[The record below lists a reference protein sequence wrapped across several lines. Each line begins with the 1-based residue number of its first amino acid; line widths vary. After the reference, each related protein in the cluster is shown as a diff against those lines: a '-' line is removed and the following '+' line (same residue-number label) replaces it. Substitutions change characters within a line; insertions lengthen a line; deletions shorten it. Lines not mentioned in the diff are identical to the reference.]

1 MRLLTTLL
9 RFVQY
14 TSIKNKI
21 DESHALSHSMKVL
34 HYAQEG
40 FRNQTQKS
48 PLLKPHEPII
58 YTAAILHD
66 LYDKKYDTFNV
77 PPLSSVLEYKLKPH
91 EIKVVDQII
100 HTMSYSTVKKEGF
113 PYLGD
118 YQNAYHIVREA
129 DLLASYDVDRAFI
142 YHMFHS
148 NDDIWKTYEE
158 SRNFCENRVLKYHD
172 DNLFMTDY
180 GKAKGLELR
189 TKLIEQLDSWKS
201 VIHSYDRYI

>member
-21 DESHALSHSMKVL
+21 DESHSLGHSMKVL

-40 FRNQTQKS
+40 IRYQVPKS
-48 PLLKPHEPII
+48 PQLKQQEPII

-66 LYDKKYDTFNV
+66 LYDRKYKTVNV
-77 PPLSSVLEYKLKPH
+77 PDISLVLEYKLKPH

-113 PYLGD
+113 PYMGD
-118 YQNAYHIVREA
+118 YQMAYHIVREA
-129 DLLASYDVDRAFI
+129 DLLASYDADRAFI

-158 SRNFCENRVLKYHD
+158 SREFCNNRVLKYHE

-180 GKAKGLELR
+180 GKSKGLELR
-189 TKLIEQLDSWKS
+189 TKLNEQLDSWKS
-201 VIHSYDRYI
+201 IIHTYDRYI